1 MSRDLLLNADFS
13 TEVLTPNGDGIN
25 DEIVV
30 VADVVN
36 ILAPRPLRLRL
47 YDLAGRQLTE
57 RRADVQAGQQQLSW
71 DGRDDYGQAVP
82 PGLYLLE
89 LHIGGDA
96 GAQRMR
102 RVVSVVY

>member
-1 MSRDLLLNADFS
+1 MLRGLLPDHFPRIS
-13 TEVLTPNGDGIN
+13 KR
-25 DEIVV
+25 
-30 VADVVN
+30 
-36 ILAPRPLRLRL
+36 PRPRAASAVRLRL